1 MTTNETE
8 VQIFIFKCIA
18 VPHFQWLKYK
28 WTNRHNT
35 VLSFINTKFWKK
47 LKHLVFLVY

>member
-8 VQIFIFKCIA
+8 VQIFIFKCNA

-28 WTNRHNT
+28 HYIEMAT
-35 VLSFINTKFWKK
+35 VM
-47 LKHLVFLVY
+47 